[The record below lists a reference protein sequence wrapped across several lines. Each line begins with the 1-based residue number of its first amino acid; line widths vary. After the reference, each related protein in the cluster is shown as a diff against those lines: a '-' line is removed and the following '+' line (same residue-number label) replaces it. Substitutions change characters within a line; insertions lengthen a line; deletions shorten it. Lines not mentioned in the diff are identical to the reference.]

1 MGSALVTAE
10 RSSAASAS
18 GTEDTATSAMQVSE
32 RMANF
37 ALEIGTDIVVGSSAQ
52 QLIMLAVQ
60 VVATLFGNTKL
71 TIAVEDP
78 GYPTIFD
85 SFERLGHQLVGI
97 EIDAYGAI
105 PGSLENALTLGD
117 VSVWV
122 ALSPQVGSSEVIDQ
136 GAALGVLVA
145 PGEPFF
151 VGIGHHDVIRINAGS
166 ANDADQA
173 AEVGDKLA
181 TAILRAADSSS
192 RSFLDSHV

>member
-1 MGSALVTAE
+1 MMEEKSFADGWSSRLSQSVIAEVLADPDLEISLQGAAKAYEDRRRAAVSALNS
-10 RSSAASAS
+10 RAADLA
-18 GTEDTATSAMQVSE
+18 TAT
-32 RMANF
+32 
-37 ALEIGTDIVVGSSAQ
+37 
-52 QLIMLAVQ
+52 
-60 VVATLFGNTKL
+60 
-71 TIAVEDP
+71 P
-78 GYPTIFD
+78 GLD
-85 SFERLGHQLVGI
+85 G
-97 EIDAYGAI
+97 
-105 PGSLENALTLGD
+105 

-122 ALSPQVGSSEVIDQ
+122 VLSPQVGSSEVIDQ

-151 VGIGHHDVIRINAGS
+151 IGIGHHDVIRINAGS